1 MAMVAGKVIVATAIG
16 KRVASIDVKLTL
28 TDTTGTFWVTDLLL
42 QGGKLPTMW
51 VSHPSE
57 IRWSFDS

>member
-1 MAMVAGKVIVATAIG
+1 MAMAGSKVIVAAGAG

-28 TDTTGTFWVTDLLL
+28 ADCTGTLWITDLLL